1 MARYVTLLYTLFML
15 FFVAGC
21 KSADKSAPV
30 ITNITTSNKFL
41 AKSDC
46 ANTSL
51 TVTATIIDDVKVKS
65 VMLRY
70 RVGSDQQFTSM
81 PMQSESQNQYDAV
94 IITLEIPGGEY
105 GPVEFSITAEDEA
118 GNQSESVVDDS
129 VQLLPCVSN

>member
-1 MARYVTLLYTLFML
+1 MAKYVTLLSILFML
-15 FFVAGC
+15 LFVAGC

-51 TVTATIIDDVKVKS
+51 TVTAAITDNTKVKS
-65 VMLRY
+65 AEIKY
-70 RVGSDQQFTSM
+70 RVGSDQQFISM
-81 PMQSESQNQYDAV
+81 PMKSEGQNQYSAKIV
-94 IITLEIPGGEY
+94 TLEIPGGEY
-105 GPVEFSITAEDEA
+105 GSVEFSIVAEDEA

>member
-1 MARYVTLLYTLFML
+1 MKRKSLFI
-15 FFVAGC
+15 
-21 KSADKSAPV
+21 SAAFLIILISSCASKDKTPPTIAA
-30 ITNITTSNKFL
+30 ITTSAKFL

-51 TVTATIIDDVKVKS
+51 TVTAAITDNTKVKS
-65 VMLRY
+65 VEIMY

-81 PMQSESQNQYDAV
+81 PMKSKGQNLYAAT

-118 GNQSESVVDDS
+118 GNQSKSAVDDS
-129 VQLLPCVSN
+129 AQLLPCVAN